1 MLQKG
6 FSLIE
11 LIVTI
16 GIISILLSLATL
28 NFNRWTQKQNI
39 EKEVKQMYA
48 DMMSMRQQ
56 ALVTGMNHDV
66 QFPNSKSISFRRYSS
81 EGDVTGLQVNHASLP
96 YPVIIS
102 NTNPIEFN
110 HRGLMIDPLDKVVC
124 VFSDADPSVDSIV
137 ITQSRISMGKIKNQ
151 GSKDAGACKKSN
163 IEFK

>member
-11 LIVTI
+11 LVVAL
-16 GIISILLSLATL
+16 GIISVLITFATL
-28 NFNRWTQKQNI
+28 SFNQWTHKQNI

-48 DMMSMRQQ
+48 DMMTMRQQ
-56 ALVTGMNHDV
+56 AMVTGMTHDV
-66 QFPNSKSISFRRYSS
+66 QFPNTKNISFRRYSS
-81 EGDVTGLQVNHASLP
+81 EGDVLGLQVGKAALP
-96 YPVIIS
+96 YPVLVS

-110 HRGLMIDPLDKVVC
+110 QRGLMADPIDKVIC
-124 VFSDADPSVDSIV
+124 VFSDVEPSVDSLV

-151 GSKDAGACKKSN
+151 GSKDAAACKKSN